1 MKEEWREEQAG
12 IAAFTKASAYM
23 KRELLWHLNEGE
35 FDWREWFDR
44 RPSSAFMRGSALKP
58 LCTPSL

>member
-1 MKEEWREEQAG
+1 
-12 IAAFTKASAYM
+12 M